1 MVFIQSPLRES
12 GSRGARTAFI
22 RICFIMIVLLSAF
35 MVGMFCGA
43 TLNVNVTVSRT
54 TTHTSRAPSITSS
67 GSQVRPATNEASVI
81 DAPWKPVIYSES
93 SCHIEHVGGNTKNKN
108 YGAWPVC
115 TNLLPSSPL
124 VYSFGIGPDIS
135 FDVSMVQDFGAKS
148 VFCYDPTVDKDHF
161 AKLVATYNS
170 SNISDQLHF
179 SQIGIGESNGIIK
192 FFKSENPKIGSLV
205 STPGLKG
212 YQTQPHI
219 TAPVLELSSLVAM
232 NRHEWVDLV
241 KMDVEGAEF
250 DIFSAMLDVNKLPT
264 SQILIEFHA
273 RMLPNG
279 FEQQEKIYQKFI
291 AAGWEMAYEQPGSKE
306 EVVFIRVKPKSG

>member
-1 MVFIQSPLRES
+1 
-12 GSRGARTAFI
+12 
-22 RICFIMIVLLSAF
+22 MI
-35 MVGMFCGA
+35 
-43 TLNVNVTVSRT
+43 N
-54 TTHTSRAPSITSS
+54 
-67 GSQVRPATNEASVI
+67 
-81 DAPWKPVIYSES
+81 APWKPVIYPES
-93 SCHIEHVGGNTKNKN
+93 SCHIERVGGNPKNKN
-108 YGAWPVC
+108 YGVWPVC

-124 VYSFGIGPDIS
+124 VYSFGIGSDIT
-135 FDVSMVQDFGAKS
+135 FDVSMVQDYGAES
-148 VFCYDPTVDKDHF
+148 IFCYDPTVDKDHF

-179 SQIGIGESNGIIK
+179 SQIGLGESNGIVK

-205 STPGLKG
+205 STPGVKG
-212 YQTQPHI
+212 YQSQPHI

-241 KMDVEGAEF
+241 KLDVEGAEF

-273 RMLPNG
+273 RMFPNG
-279 FEQQEKIYQKFI
+279 FEEQEKIYQKFI

-306 EVVFIRVKPKSG
+306 EVVFIRVKPMSG